1 MGGLCPPAPAAPP
14 SRGVGKYAG
23 GIGLA
28 PRGVDHHFR
37 PRRAQADPRDMTAP
51 PPSPPQQTDLDL
63 RPGAA
68 ASAAPAP
75 GLDAGV
81 APAASPSAAD
91 PRAAAS
97 APGFFQSPDGG
108 PRVWW
113 DRALVLAFAT
123 AAGLAVVFFTW
134 LAELAGHG
142 FDVLRRLA
150 WWSPL
155 LWTPA
160 VTVAVLWWT
169 RRFAPGAGGSGIPQ
183 VIAAL
188 EPTVPVERYPLFVSA
203 QLAAHKIGLVT
214 AGLLGGLSV
223 GREGPSVQV
232 AAGVMLHARD
242 WISTRSAIPVHALL
256 AAGGAAGIAA
266 AFNTPL
272 GGVVFAIEELSRRL
286 EQRNSGLLIA
296 GIVLAGVVAIAFFG
310 NNTYF
315 GLIRTGGPGWGLFLP
330 GALLCVV
337 CGFAGGLFSR
347 LLVVSLLGLRASAAG
362 EAGFKRRLRAVFLRL
377 LDWRSRWPLRFAA
390 GCGLAVALLG
400 LASNGA
406 SFGGGYGMTKALLDG
421 EPTMIAWPTAA
432 KFLATWLSA
441 WSGVPG
447 GIFAPALSIGA
458 GLGQD
463 VAALTGSP
471 LAPALIALGMAAFL
485 AAVTQAP
492 LTAFIIVMEMVDGH
506 AMVLS
511 LMAAAGV
518 GSTLSRLIAAPL
530 YPALA
535 QGQLA
540 RLSALP
546 QAGASP
552 QPAAPGP
559 AAPAQTSPARE

>member
-1 MGGLCPPAPAAPP
+1 MTESDPG
-14 SRGVGKYAG
+14 
-23 GIGLA
+23 
-28 PRGVDHHFR
+28 
-37 PRRAQADPRDMTAP
+37 ADPR
-51 PPSPPQQTDLDL
+51 
-63 RPGAA
+63 
-68 ASAAPAP
+68 
-75 GLDAGV
+75 
-81 APAASPSAAD
+81 PAAS
-91 PRAAAS
+91 R
-97 APGFFQSPDGG
+97 PGFFQSPEGD

-113 DRALVLAFAT
+113 DRALVLAFAA
-123 AAGLAVVFFTW
+123 AAGLAVVGFTW

-142 FDVLRRLA
+142 FEALRRLA

-169 RRFAPGAGGSGIPQ
+169 RRFAPGAGGSGVPQ

-188 EPTVPVERYPLFVSA
+188 EPSVPPGRYPMFVSA
-203 QLAAHKIGLVT
+203 RLALHKIGLVA
-214 AGLLGGLSV
+214 AGLLGGLSL

-242 WISTRSAIPVHALL
+242 WISARSAIPVHALL

-296 GIVLAGVVAIAFFG
+296 GIVLAGLVAISAFG

-315 GLIRTGGPGWGLFLP
+315 GLIRTGGLGWALFLP
-330 GALLCVV
+330 GALLVLV
-337 CGFAGGLFSR
+337 CGFAGGVFSR
-347 LLVVSLLGLRASAAG
+347 LLVVSLMGLGGPVAG
-362 EAGFKRRLRAVFLRL
+362 EPAPRRRLRAAFLRL
-377 LDWRSRWPLRFAA
+377 QDWRQRWPLRFAA

-400 LASNGA
+400 LSSHGA
-406 SFGGGYGMTKALLDG
+406 SFGGGYGATKALLDG
-421 EPTMIAWPTAA
+421 EPAMFAWPTAA
-432 KFLATWLSA
+432 RFLATWLSA

-518 GSTLSRLIAAPL
+518 GSAVSRLIAAPL
-530 YPALA
+530 YPTLAL
-535 QGQLA
+535 GQLA
-540 RLSALP
+540 RLRP
-546 QAGASP
+546 GDGA
-552 QPAAPGP
+552 
-559 AAPAQTSPARE
+559 